1 MPANLNA
8 LIRYKTI
15 DRCLSNGHRQWT
27 IQDLIDACSDTLG
40 EYRGI
45 YKTVSERTIRDD
57 LRVMRS
63 DMLGFNAP
71 IEFGEGNYFYSDTTY
86 SIFNVRVS
94 DDRLLSRILELLIDI
109 RTEISHPELEKMI
122 DRLTGLI
129 PFKTEGAAELKDD
142 MASKVEFHKGKPVDK
157 ELSEEELVEDEPVG
171 EGPLDED
178 LAIPEAPPA
187 LQAPEERKFSRRRGV
202 FPSFFLRSGRRKI
215 GAMPPGA
222 EEATGH
228 IEPADPGFLW
238 SGILQIIDLPV
249 S

>member
-27 IQDLIDACSDTLG
+27 IQDLIDACSDALG

-45 YKTVSERTIRDD
+45 YKSVSERTIRDD

-71 IEFGEGNYFYSDTTY
+71 IEFGEGNYYYSDTTY

-122 DRLTGLI
+122 ERLTGLI
-129 PFKTEGAAELKDD
+129 PFKTDVAAELR
-142 MASKVEFHKGKPVDK
+142 
-157 ELSEEELVEDEPVG
+157 EDEPGKDELEEEIDAEEGLMG
-171 EGPLDED
+171 EDM
-178 LAIPEAPPA
+178 AIPEAPPVMK
-187 LQAPEERKFSRRRGV
+187 APEERKLSRRRGILA
-202 FPSFFLRSGRRKI
+202 SISLRSRRGKA
-215 GAMPPGA
+215 GALPSPGA
-222 EEATGH
+222 GEAAGY
-228 IEPADPGFLW
+228 IEPTDPGFLW

>member
-15 DRCLSNGHRQWT
+15 DRCLSNGHRQWS
-27 IQDLIDACSDTLG
+27 IQDLIEACSDSLG

-71 IEFGEGNYFYSDTTY
+71 IVFGEGNYSYSDTSY

-94 DDRLLSRILELLIDI
+94 DDKLLSRILELLIEI

-122 DRLTGLI
+122 ERLSGLI
-129 PFKTEGAAELKDD
+129 PFKTGRTAE
-142 MASKVEFHKGKPVDK
+142 P
-157 ELSEEELVEDEPVG
+157 VEDEPRKEEPRKEELRKEELRKEIDDEEELMG
-171 EGPLDED
+171 EDM
-178 LAIPEAPPA
+178 AIPEAPPVMK
-187 LQAPEERKFSRRRGV
+187 APEDRKFSRRRGILA
-202 FPSFFLRSGRRKI
+202 SISLRSSRGKS
-215 GAMPPGA
+215 GALPSQEVPA
-222 EEATGH
+222 EFPAEFPAEAHG
-228 IEPADPGFLW
+228 GYVFSW
-238 SGILQIIDLPV
+238 SGVLEILA
-249 S
+249 